1 MLHELFFWRIFP
13 KVRFLLVLD
22 GGLANQEKYQKIRT
36 TPLNR
41 EYKNCMAFYLGF
53 SQSGIFCLSGG
64 GQTRQNMLPLYT
76 YVEQVA

>member
-53 SQSGIFCLSGG
+53 SPSGMAIFASEG
-64 GQTRQNMLPLYT
+64 GQT
-76 YVEQVA
+76 